1 MSYNYSEFK
10 KKKKDNFKPSMPPPD
25 NPVPSGM
32 IKDITR
38 TGSEHLIHEYKNING
53 DICFYVKRNQDKY
66 KGKNFLPMSY
76 DPSKKTWV
84 PKAWPG
90 DRPLFREQRLKGS
103 DKPVL
108 IVEGE
113 KSVMAGEDNHIF
125 SDYNIVCWS
134 GGSNQVH
141 FNKLSTPKR

>member
-53 DICFYVKRNQDKY
+53 DR
-66 KGKNFLPMSY
+66 
-76 DPSKKTWV
+76 
-84 PKAWPG
+84 
-90 DRPLFREQRLKGS
+90 
-103 DKPVL
+103 
-108 IVEGE
+108 
-113 KSVMAGEDNHIF
+113 
-125 SDYNIVCWS
+125 
-134 GGSNQVH
+134 
-141 FNKLSTPKR
+141 